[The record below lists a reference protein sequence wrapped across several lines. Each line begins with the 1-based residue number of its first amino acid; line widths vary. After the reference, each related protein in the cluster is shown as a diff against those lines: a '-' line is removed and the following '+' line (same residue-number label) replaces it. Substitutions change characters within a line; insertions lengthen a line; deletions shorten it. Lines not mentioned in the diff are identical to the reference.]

1 MSDNTAFNDKDLDR
15 ELPRALIKVNREYQR
30 ARKGEKK
37 ELYCF
42 ARLILDLE
50 YACKDLE
57 DDEDTDWVVIPRSVT
72 PEMLIEAKEQMT
84 LAAKRLAAF
93 AARIEEKIEAQVRRA
108 A

>member
-1 MSDNTAFNDKDLDR
+1 MLDNTV
-15 ELPRALIKVNREYQR
+15 LPRALTKVVCEHRR
-30 ARKGEKK
+30 ARKGDKK

-50 YACKDLE
+50 YDCNYLE
-57 DDEDTDWVVIPRSVT
+57 DDEDCDYVAIPRSVT